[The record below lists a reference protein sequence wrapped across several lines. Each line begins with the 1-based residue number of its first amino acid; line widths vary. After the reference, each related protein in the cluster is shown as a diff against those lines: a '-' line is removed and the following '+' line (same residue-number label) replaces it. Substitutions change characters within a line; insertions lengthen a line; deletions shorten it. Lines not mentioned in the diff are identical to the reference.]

1 MATTLVLF
9 LLLAVAFG
17 SLVPVQTGSNATL
30 VRFVGH
36 PLYAA
41 ATNTAVATLVLAL
54 VVVLMRLPAPT
65 LRAAG
70 NAPWW
75 AWLGGL
81 YGATLVTSA
90 LLLAPRLGATLYVAA
105 TLAGTVGMSMLVDHF
120 GLMAFPSQ
128 PITGTRLLGV
138 LLVVAGMLLIAR
150 R

>member
-1 MATTLVLF
+1 MPTTLVLF
-9 LLLAVAFG
+9 LLMAVAFG
-17 SLVPVQTGSNATL
+17 ALVPVQTGSNATL

-41 ATNTAVATLVLAL
+41 AVNTAVATLVLAL
-54 VVVLMRLPAPT
+54 VVLALRLPAPT

-75 AWLGGL
+75 TWMGGL

-90 LLLAPRLGATLYVAA
+90 VVLAPRLGATAYVAA
-105 TLAGTVGMSMLVDHF
+105 TLTGTLSMSMLVDHY
-120 GLMAFPSQ
+120 GLMAFSSQ

-138 LLVVAGMLLIAR
+138 TLVALGMLLIAR